1 MKAGQ
6 YQIKRA
12 ESLAE
17 VEVAAWLV
25 AAAVRESYREIV
37 SPAVLEAMTSND
49 YVIPRIHSWWR
60 ATVDGAH
67 IWLAKRSSDLKA
79 VATAYADASDDPEA
93 PTALELRILFA
104 LDEAKGSGLADA
116 LLHAAIGDS
125 PAFLWTLSG
134 NDRAIGFYRKHGF
147 RLDGASRTSFHLT
160 AGRDG
165 VAAPTEVRLVR
176 LN

>member
-12 ESLAE
+12 DSLAE
-17 VEVAAWLV
+17 VEVAARVV

-37 SPAVLEAMTSND
+37 SPAVLEAMTSDD
-49 YVIPRIHSWWR
+49 YVVPRIDSWWR

-67 IWLAKRSSDLKA
+67 IWLALRASDSKP
-79 VATAYADASDDPEA
+79 VATAYADASDDPDA
-93 PTALELRILFA
+93 PTTLELKILFA

-116 LLHAAIGDS
+116 LLQAAIGDS

-134 NDRAIGFYRKHGF
+134 NERAIGFYRKHGF
-147 RLDGASRTSFHLT
+147 ALDGASRTSYHLT

-165 VAAPTEVRLVR
+165 IAAPTEVRLVR